1 MKLLCLSSCVSLTMK
16 IFLLGSVLLSLATSS
31 PVQNVGSHSLENM
44 GNLSNTISKRQSLS
58 ATRNELDECRTV
70 TVIFARGTTELG
82 NVGALVGPPFFNA
95 LGLAIGD
102 ENVGVQ
108 GVKYP
113 ATILAYL
120 EGNDAEGAATLA
132 SLIEQAASLCP
143 LTQIV
148 LSGYRSAAPFGHI

>member
-1 MKLLCLSSCVSLTMK
+1 MK
-16 IFLLGSVLLSLATSS
+16 IFLLGPALFGLAAAS
-31 PVQNVGSHSLENM
+31 PVQNMGSRGLENM
-44 GNLSNTISKRQSLS
+44 GNLSNTINKRLGLPD
-58 ATRNELDECRTV
+58 TRNELQECRPV
-70 TVIFARGTTELG
+70 TVIFARGTIEVG
-82 NVGALVGPPFFNA
+82 NVGALVGPPFFSA

-108 GVKYP
+108 GVDYP
-113 ATILAYL
+113 ATVIGYL

-148 LSGYRSAAPFGHI
+148 LSGYRSAATFRQF